1 MKFIIGF
8 LLLFAGLKAI
18 GSVPYRFSES
28 PWISESVADE
38 GKYHMPGMKTKPKKY
53 WSCVGV
59 IPVDSRNSVDETDK
73 MRGLQYHLLCQSLA
87 GLTNRAVEK
96 GPYHTGNRKSRILDH
111 LVESVLPLP
120 RVGYWLYLSFFHAKS
135 NRAVLI
141 LVIICFHASFT

>member
-28 PWISESVADE
+28 PWISEYVADE
-38 GKYHMPGMKTKPKKY
+38 GKYHMPGMKAKPKKY

-87 GLTNRAVEK
+87 GLTTVR
-96 GPYHTGNRKSRILDH
+96 
-111 LVESVLPLP
+111 
-120 RVGYWLYLSFFHAKS
+120 
-135 NRAVLI
+135 
-141 LVIICFHASFT
+141 

>member
-59 IPVDSRNSVDETDK
+59 ILP
-73 MRGLQYHLLCQSLA
+73 
-87 GLTNRAVEK
+87 TNYNCISK
-96 GPYHTGNRKSRILDH
+96 TG
-111 LVESVLPLP
+111 E
-120 RVGYWLYLSFFHAKS
+120 
-135 NRAVLI
+135 
-141 LVIICFHASFT
+141 